1 VTKAASDL
9 VADFRALGTMLRG
22 ASELVTAVL
31 GDALFK
37 RLLDVFTAMP
47 AEDRE
52 TMVRVLEREVDM
64 RGISRD
70 TQAYIGL
77 ETHLNPNA
85 RLYVR
90 AFAPVAQASQMDED
104 DMMLATVRFG
114 HVARLL
120 LAPEHYGQW
129 RTASREAFLHMEPEE
144 RAAVAR
150 IVDEFLGMLAE
161 HERTEAEG
169 GRKESE

>member
-47 AEDRE
+47 AGDRE
-52 TMVRVLEREVDM
+52 TIIRVLEREVDM

-77 ETHLNPNA
+77 ETHPNPNA

-90 AFAPVAQASQMDED
+90 ALAPATQTSHLDED
-104 DMMLATVRFG
+104 DMMLSTVRFG
-114 HVARLL
+114 RVARLL
-120 LAPEHYGQW
+120 LAPEQYGKW
-129 RTASREAFLHMEPEE
+129 LAATREAFTHMEPEE
-144 RAAVAR
+144 RAMVAR
-150 IVDEFLGMLAE
+150 IVDEFRGMLAE
-161 HERTEAEG
+161 HER
-169 GRKESE
+169 SE